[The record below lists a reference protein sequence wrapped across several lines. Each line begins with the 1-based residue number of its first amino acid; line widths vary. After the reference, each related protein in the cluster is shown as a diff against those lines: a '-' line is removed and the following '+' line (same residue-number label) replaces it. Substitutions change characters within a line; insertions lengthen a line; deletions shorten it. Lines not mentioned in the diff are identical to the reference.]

1 MGERV
6 SNAELQK
13 LIERV
18 EKKFDEDNCEI
29 KQLCNLQSVQTEQI
43 KNLSELTK
51 KMHETLYGNGK
62 IGLTTK
68 VDNLERE
75 ISKQQFIKNTVVT
88 AVISIVVSGLFSLL
102 VLQGSN
108 LVK

>member
-13 LIERV
+13 IIERV
-18 EKKFDEDNCEI
+18 ERKFDEDNCEI

-43 KNLSELTK
+43 KNLSEITK
-51 KMHETLYGNGK
+51 KMNETLYGNGK
-62 IGLTTK
+62 VGMVAT
-68 VDNLERE
+68 VDRHERE
-75 ISKQQFIKNTVVT
+75 LSRQQFVKNAIIT
-88 AVISIVVSGLFSLL
+88 AVVSATVSGLFSVL
-102 VLQGSN
+102 VLQGAN